1 MHYAV
6 LALVA
11 LLIGFAKAGLSGVG
25 MLNTPLLTWA
35 HTPEFAVGVSLPLL
49 LVGDIF
55 VGWRFFGQWDK
66 RVVLT
71 MVPGA
76 LVGVIIGSRLL
87 DLLTE
92 SEKLFSRVIGI
103 AALCF
108 AILQLVI
115 ELRRADDE
123 QADEA
128 ARPAP
133 IWMGVLAGALTA
145 IVSTIAH
152 QGALVSNL
160 YLLSQRLTKQ
170 RFVATATGIYF
181 ILNSMKIIPYVT
193 HDLITG
199 DTLLYSLAAAPLV
212 VLGGF
217 AGAYVIQR
225 IDPRAFARIVLVLVV
240 LMGLKLAV
248 WP

>member
-108 AILQLVI
+108 ALLQLVI
-115 ELRRADDE
+115 ELRRDDDE

-152 QGALVSNL
+152 QGVLVSNL